1 MPYLELISA
10 TLAVVGNA
18 FLGFFTYA
26 KNPKSTTNRL
36 FFLFTCT
43 IAAYIIANFF
53 ALHQSNDEATF
64 FWIKNVIATAVV
76 INQIFFLF
84 AAVFP
89 QKKLEL
95 NNILLYISII
105 FSLLLIPLVLMGV
118 VFEGIVPHTTQPIP
132 GFGIIFFLA
141 HTVLLLGGGCFL
153 LVRKYFRVVGI
164 QKTQIRFLLLGV
176 IAMFV
181 SIGITNIMFVILFN
195 TTAFVGLL
203 PFYTLIFMGF
213 TSYTILKHRFLD
225 IQMVVAR
232 TVVYSVV
239 VILLGIVFSASVYT
253 LTSFLFGQKVDT
265 RSTIVFIGVV
275 FFVVFVRDPMIRI
288 VERIT
293 EKIFFRK
300 LYNSSEFLGR
310 MSKIMSATIDLQEI
324 SSLLLVEINKTLKS
338 SSSGVYLFRNG
349 TIIWDHEEGGEFK
362 GETEF
367 RKSELPRMAK
377 ILTESFSKSDMFIFD
392 EMEESEEKKILR
404 NSGIYIMLPLVVK
417 EVLIG
422 AIVFGEKES
431 GNIYTSQDIDI
442 LKIVVPEIAIAIN
455 NSLSY
460 EEIRRFNITL
470 KEEVARA
477 TTDLKQANEKLEQLD
492 KLKDEFVS
500 LASHELR
507 TPMTVIKSYIWLLLE
522 GKVGPLNE
530 KQKTYIDRTYSST
543 NRLINMVN
551 DMLNISRIESG
562 RFTIDPKP
570 MDITT
575 LINEVISE
583 MQPKAQEQGL
593 QLLFATPQAPFPQV
607 MADQDRI
614 KQVLINLVGNSLK
627 FTPQGGSIS
636 LIIEQ
641 KDGYVITHVKDT
653 GRGIKAT
660 DMDKL
665 FRKFNM
671 LGSNYLTKQSGQG
684 TGLGLYL
691 SKALVE
697 LHHGRIGVSSEGE
710 GKGSTFSFTLPIVQN
725 AVTEQTSVAG

>member
-18 FLGFFTYA
+18 FLGLFTYA

-36 FFLFTCT
+36 FFFFTCA
-43 IAAYIIANFF
+43 IAVYIIANFF
-53 ALHQSNDEATF
+53 ALHQVNDEATF
-64 FWIKNVIATAVV
+64 FWIKIVIATAVV

-95 NNILLYISII
+95 SNVLMYISII
-105 FSLLLIPLVLMGV
+105 YSLLLIPLVLMGV
-118 VFEGIVPHTTQPIP
+118 VFEGIVPHSTQPIP
-132 GFGIIFFLA
+132 GIGIILFLA
-141 HTVLLLGGGCFL
+141 HTVLFLGGGCFL
-153 LVRKYFRVVGI
+153 LVRKHFKVSGI

-176 IAMFV
+176 IAMFA

-213 TSYTILKHRFLD
+213 TSYTILRHRFLD

-239 VILLGIVFSASVYT
+239 IVLLGIVFSASVYT

-265 RSTIVFIGVV
+265 RSTGVFIGVV
-275 FFVVFVRDPMIRI
+275 FFVVLVRDPMIRA

-293 EKIFFRK
+293 EKVFFRK

-338 SSSGVYLFRNG
+338 SSSGIYLFREG
-349 TIIWDHEEGGEFK
+349 LIIWDHEEGDEFK
-362 GETEF
+362 GHVEF
-367 RKSELPRMAK
+367 RKSELPRLAK

-392 EMEESEEKKILR
+392 EMEESEEKRTLR
-404 NSGIYIMLPLVVK
+404 NGGIYIMLPLIVK

-422 AIVFGEKES
+422 SIIFGEKES
-431 GNIYTSQDIDI
+431 GNIYTSQDIDV
-442 LKIVVPEIAIAIN
+442 LKIVVPEIAVAIN

-470 KEEVARA
+470 KEEIAKA
-477 TTDLKQANEKLEQLD
+477 TTDLKQANEKLKQLD
-492 KLKDEFVS
+492 ILKDEFVS

-507 TPMTVIKSYIWLLLE
+507 TPMTVIKSYIWMLLE
-522 GKVGPLNE
+522 RKAGELSE
-530 KQKTYIDRTYSST
+530 KQRSYLERTYSST
-543 NRLINMVN
+543 DRLINMVN

-562 RFTIDPKP
+562 RLTIEPKP
-570 MDITT
+570 LSMTS
-575 LINEVISE
+575 LISEVITE
-583 MQPKAQEQGL
+583 LQTRAAEQKL
-593 QLLFATPQAPFPQV
+593 TLSFNPPEANLPTVFA
-607 MADQDRI
+607 DSDKI
-614 KQVLINLVGNSLK
+614 KQVLINLIGNSLK
-627 FTPQGGSIS
+627 FTPPDGSIM
-636 LIIEQ
+636 LICEQ
-641 KDGYVITHVKDT
+641 KEGYVITHVKDT

-671 LGSNYLTKQSGQG
+671 LGTSYLTKQSGQG

-697 LHHGRIGVSSEGE
+697 LHKGRIWVASEGE
-710 GKGSTFSFTLPIVQN
+710 GRGTTFSFALPVMSSQN
-725 AVTEQTSVAG
+725 VPTKQE